1 MWLFKLFL
9 KETGM
14 LQAASFYQNGK
25 RASTPSHS
33 YPFFG
38 MSLIHSLPNDH
49 SSSACLSLRNDL
61 PVLSLIV
68 GFSYS
73 TLDFSSVALLSS
85 CNCMCDLF
93 NAFPWQNCKVQ
104 KGSLCFFFFN
114 LFFPQNLLQSLCY
127 PELSISTYSSTSF
140 SKESTFLL
148 ATSPLRCSIIPQ
160 NQWFSILAEDI
171 VLVSKAFIN
180 KKNFKILFF
189 EYDEYGL
196 VAKTVHCL
204 TKCVALLS

>member
-1 MWLFKLFL
+1 
-9 KETGM
+9 M

-25 RASTPSHS
+25 RAYTPSHN
-33 YPFFG
+33 YPFLG
-38 MSLIHSLPNDH
+38 MSLTQLYLSNNH
-49 SSSACLSLRNDL
+49 SSVCLSLRNYL

-68 GFSYS
+68 GFSYYS

-85 CNCMCDLF
+85 CSCMCDLF
-93 NAFPWQNCKVQ
+93 NCKVQ
-104 KGSLCFFFFN
+104 KGRDPCAFFFFKC
-114 LFFPQNLLQSLCY
+114 FFPQNLLQSLY
-127 PELSISTYSSTSF
+127 FPDLSISAYSSTPF

-189 EYDEYGL
+189 EHDEYVL

-204 TKCVALLS
+204 TKCVALLPWYKTDFREAML